1 LVHSQNS
8 RRQKKPP
15 RRSCRFLSIRSWIEG
30 KSILCAPPSEISL
43 RNPESLRRNRDPV
56 KEGETIYLSVV
67 VPVYNEEENLP
78 ILIPQL
84 DEVLKPLGKPFE
96 MIFVDDGS
104 TDGSRR
110 VLKEMISQYP
120 QIRILGFRKNCGET
134 AAGAAGLKEARGEVV
149 ITIDADLQ
157 NDPKNIPTMLAYLG
171 EYDMVTGWRQK
182 REDSWV
188 KRITSKIANGIRN
201 GLSGETIQDSGCT
214 FRAYRREC
222 LQNIKL
228 YKGMHRFM
236 PTLVKMEGFRVI
248 EIPIAHHPRKFG
260 VSKYTT
266 WNRMARAF
274 VDQMD
279 EKPSDSL

>member
-1 LVHSQNS
+1 MTQSH
-8 RRQKKPP
+8 
-15 RRSCRFLSIRSWIEG
+15 
-30 KSILCAPPSEISL
+30 
-43 RNPESLRRNRDPV
+43 PV
-56 KEGETIYLSVV
+56 DISVV

-78 ILIPQL
+78 ILIPRIT
-84 DEVLKPLGKPFE
+84 EVLNPLGKTYE

-104 TDGSRR
+104 TDRSRQL
-110 VLKEMISQYP
+110 LKEMVSRYP
-120 QIRILGFRKNCGET
+120 QIRVLGFKRNCGET
-134 AAGAAGLKEARGEVV
+134 AAGAAGLKEAKGEIV

-157 NDPKNIPTMLAYLG
+157 NDPKDIPTMLAYLND
-171 EYDMVTGWRQK
+171 YDMVTGWRQE

-188 KRITSKIANGIRN
+188 KRITSRIANRVRN
-201 GLSGETIQDSGCT
+201 QLSGEAIRDSGCT
-214 FRAYRREC
+214 FRAYKREC

-266 WNRMARAF
+266 WNRMWRAF
-274 VDQMD
+274 VDLLAVKWMKSRHIHY
-279 EKPSDSL
+279 EIEERV